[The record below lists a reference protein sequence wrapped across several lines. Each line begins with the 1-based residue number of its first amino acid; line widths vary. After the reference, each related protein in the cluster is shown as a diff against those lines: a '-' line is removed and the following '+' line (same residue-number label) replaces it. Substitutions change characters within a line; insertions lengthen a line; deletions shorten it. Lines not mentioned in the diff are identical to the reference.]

1 MMDRRA
7 VPRVVPLLNHV
18 AKPLVAA
25 GLPMGP
31 NGLLTV
37 RGRTSGELRTTPLAI
52 IEADGRRWIWSPWG
66 DVHWVRNLRA
76 AGRATITVRRKALEV
91 RAVEL
96 DPAERVTFFRETF
109 APVVRA
115 MPFGVQFARLL
126 DGVDIN
132 DPVAAAKDRA
142 VFELLPMA

>member
-1 MMDRRA
+1 MMTRRA
-7 VPRVVPLLNHV
+7 VPRVVPLLNRV

-37 RGRTSGELRTTPLAI
+37 RGRTSGELRSTPLAI

-76 AGRATITVRRKALEV
+76 AGTATITVRRVVHEV
-91 RAVEL
+91 RSVEL
-96 DPAERVTFFRETF
+96 DPTQRIAFMRDTLGPIARG
-109 APVVRA
+109 
-115 MPFGVQFARLL
+115 MPFGVRFARLL
-126 DGVDIN
+126 DGVDLN
-132 DPVAAAKDRA
+132 DPVGAADGRV
-142 VFELLPMA
+142 VFELHPVP

>member
-7 VPRVVPLLNHV
+7 VPRVVPLLNRV

-37 RGRTSGELRTTPLAI
+37 RGRTSGEARTTPLAI

-76 AGRATITVRRKALEV
+76 AGTANVTVRRHAQDV

-96 DPAERVTFFRETF
+96 DPQERVAFFRETLGPI
-109 APVVRA
+109 ARSI
-115 MPFGVQFARLL
+115 PFGVRFVRML
-126 DGVDIN
+126 DGVDVT
-132 DPVAAAKDRA
+132 DPVGAAEGRV
-142 VFELLPMA
+142 VFELHPVP